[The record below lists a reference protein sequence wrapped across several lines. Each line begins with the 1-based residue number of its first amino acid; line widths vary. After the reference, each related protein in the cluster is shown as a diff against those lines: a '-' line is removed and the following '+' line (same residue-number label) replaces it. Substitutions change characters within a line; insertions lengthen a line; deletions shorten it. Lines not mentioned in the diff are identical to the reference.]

1 MPYVPPTSA
10 GVVNANKL
18 VTDLASGVAAILSK
32 LPSWLQTEIP
42 DLSKMVGVGY
52 NYWHFGAPR

>member
-1 MPYVPPTSA
+1 M
-10 GVVNANKL
+10 VNANKL